1 MNRPPPPDDRSTLRD
16 LARLGVAGSHARW
29 TEPEIRDRI
38 RAVVAGEAGALSGLE
53 PVYGATTDDV
63 VAAMATVW
71 GWSHRQVMAST
82 NPEATLRA
90 FTTLVDRVVEVGE
103 SGGTVA
109 VATGRPASL
118 LSLYSALVR
127 MARARGASVIEQ
139 HDTAPSVRDG
149 RAGRFLRWVDGIAV
163 LTDGEALLSSAGVGA
178 GVDWVFQVGRADL
191 WLCDHGFA
199 GAALRSGGRIA
210 AFVDFDTIALAL
222 AATRVGAEQAVVV
235 PLDDQRPPLAYQI
248 LIDLVSH
255 RINH

>member
-1 MNRPPPPDDRSTLRD
+1 M
-16 LARLGVAGSHARW
+16 AGSHARW
-29 TEPEIRDRI
+29 TESEIRDRI

-53 PVYGATTDDV
+53 PLYGATTDDV

-71 GWSHRQVMAST
+71 GWSHRQVVAST
-82 NPEATLRA
+82 NPEATLRG
-90 FTTLVDRVVEVGE
+90 FTALVESVVEVAE

-127 MARARGASVIEQ
+127 EARARGASVIEH
-139 HDTAPSVRDG
+139 HDTSPSVRDG
-149 RAGRFLRWVDGIAV
+149 RAGRFLRWVDGVAV
-163 LTDGEALLSSAGVGA
+163 LSDGEALLSTAGVGA
-178 GVDWVFQVGRADL
+178 GDDWVFQVGRADL

-210 AFVDFDTIALAL
+210 AFVDFDAIALAV

-235 PLDDQRPPLAYQI
+235 PLDDQRSPLAYQV
-248 LIDLVSH
+248 LIDLVSRRVDH
-255 RINH
+255 

>member
-1 MNRPPPPDDRSTLRD
+1 MSRPPSPDDRSALRD
-16 LARLGVAGSHARW
+16 LSRLGVAGSHARW
-29 TEPEIRDRI
+29 TESQIRDRI
-38 RAVVAGEAGALSGLE
+38 RAVVAGEAGALNGLE
-53 PVYGATTDDV
+53 PLYGATTDDV

-71 GWSHRQVMAST
+71 GWSHRQVVAST

-90 FTTLVDRVVEVGE
+90 FTTMVDRVLGVGE

-118 LSLYSALVR
+118 LPLYSALLR
-127 MARARGASVIEQ
+127 EARARGASVIEQ
-139 HDTAPSVRDG
+139 HDTTPSVLDG

-163 LTDGEALLSSAGVGA
+163 LTDGEALLSTAGIGA
-178 GVDWVFQVGRADL
+178 GDDWVFRVGRADL

-210 AFVDFDTIALAL
+210 VFVDFDAIALAV

-235 PLDDQRPPLAYQI
+235 PLDDQRPPLAYQV
-248 LIDLVSH
+248 LIDLVRH
-255 RINH
+255 RIDH

>member
-1 MNRPPPPDDRSTLRD
+1 MNPPSSTDDRSTLRD
-16 LARLGVAGSHARW
+16 LSRLGVAGAHARW
-29 TEPEIRDRI
+29 TESQIRDRI
-38 RAVVAGEAGALSGLE
+38 RAVVAGERAALCGVE
-53 PVYGATTDDV
+53 PFYGATTDDV

-90 FTTLVDRVVEVGE
+90 FTTMVGHIVEVGE

-118 LSLYSALVR
+118 LPLYTALVR
-127 MARARGASVIEQ
+127 EARSQGASVLEQ

-149 RAGRFLRWVDGIAV
+149 RAGRFLRWVDGVAV
-163 LTDGEALLSSAGVGA
+163 LTDGAALLSTAGVAA
-178 GVDWVFQVGRADL
+178 GDDWVFQVGRADL

-210 AFVDFDTIALAL
+210 AFVDFDAIALAV
-222 AATRVGAEQAVVV
+222 AGTRVGAGQAVVV
-235 PLDDQRPPLAYQI
+235 PLDDQRPPLAYQA

-255 RINH
+255 RIDH